1 MSNLH
6 RIGAVIA
13 AVCAPRISSQSAGAG
28 PVAGL
33 GREPD
38 VKAPM
43 SDLSLAT
50 ASNIK
55 RFKNLLDTSVDAT
68 EQQLLQRLL
77 AEEEAKAVLQASGQ
91 KK

>member
-1 MSNLH
+1 
-6 RIGAVIA
+6 
-13 AVCAPRISSQSAGAG
+13 
-28 PVAGL
+28 
-33 GREPD
+33 
-38 VKAPM
+38 M